1 MSCKYVHMVTVRP
14 SADDLLVLLEVA
26 RSGHFS
32 RAAETLQ
39 VNQVTVSRRIAALE
53 HALGAKVVVRA
64 ASGWELTSMGHRA
77 LAAAEQVDGL
87 LQRLEGGAE
96 AHTAIEDVVR
106 LSAPDG
112 FTTFVAAP
120 AAARVH
126 RDHPGISVEIVSA
139 TRRAAQHRSGVD
151 IEIVVGEPRVLR
163 ARALKLGSYILGLYA
178 SPGYLEIHGRPA
190 DLEALSEHRL
200 IYFISSMLQ
209 VDDLDV
215 GRRYLPEMRDSVT
228 STNVFAHIEATCAG
242 GGIGLLPT
250 FMVTPHRDLVRVLPD
265 EIAVRMD
272 YWLVARDDTLR
283 RPAVAAMV
291 EQLRRTMR
299 GMGDVLTTMEAPRD

>member
-1 MSCKYVHMVTVRP
+1 MQTSRP

-26 RSGHFS
+26 RSGRFS
-32 RAAETLQ
+32 RAAESLR

-53 HALGAKVVVRA
+53 RAVGGKLLVRA
-64 ASGWELTSMGHRA
+64 ASGWELTDLGRRA
-77 LAAAEQVDGL
+77 LAAAEQVDGV
-87 LQRLEGGAE
+87 LQKLESGSEVGAE
-96 AHTAIEDVVR
+96 IEDVVR

-120 AAARVH
+120 AAARLH
-126 RDHPGISVEIVSA
+126 QDHPGISVEIVSA
-139 TRRAAQHRSGVD
+139 TRRAAQHRSGLD

-163 ARALKLGSYILGLYA
+163 ARALRLGGYVLGLYA
-178 SPGYLEIHGRPA
+178 TPEYLARHGMPTGFD
-190 DLEALSEHRL
+190 DLAQHRL

-215 GRRYLPEMRDSVT
+215 GRRYLPEMRDAVT

-250 FMVTPHRDLVRVLPD
+250 FMIAPHRGLVRLLPD
-265 EIAVRMD
+265 EVTVDMA
-272 YWLVARDDTLR
+272 YWLVAREDTLR

-291 EQLRRTMR
+291 KQLRRTMQE
-299 GMGDVLTTMEAPRD
+299 MGNVLSTTSAPGV